1 MTGAGNQGVRDAEVV
16 AEASGAKPDAPPAA
30 TGIVGLVQRVLALKP
45 ARVFLHFNEE
55 NGPLLA
61 AGMAYQAIF
70 ALFAGLWLGFSIAG
84 FVIKGDPA
92 LRAAL
97 FDSLNRTIPG
107 LLSTGGTS
115 GAIDANKLLDSTA
128 LGASSI
134 VSVIGLLLTAVGF
147 LGTLRTAVRIM
158 FAVPPP
164 TANPWLLKLKD
175 LGLTIGFGAVVL
187 VTAVISLVSTALLD
201 LVLNLLGIP
210 KDTWLAAVAPGVVGA
225 LLILV
230 IDTLLLVAA
239 FRVLSAL
246 RVPRGRLWTGA
257 AIGGVGLAALQTL
270 GTSLLGGARSNPL
283 LAGFAVL
290 VGLLI
295 YFNLVAT
302 VILLA
307 ASWIS
312 VGLRDAGVDARDL
325 STEERAVGKATE
337 LEDARRLVA
346 DANRHEL
353 EDRVRAARG
362 IRRRRLERELQQEI
376 AAEERRREAVPT
388 VTEFREDQRT
398 TNDPE
403 PGADE
408 VAASQLAGAV
418 PTEQRADAVAAQPD
432 GRAGRPS

>member
-1 MTGAGNQGVRDAEVV
+1 MTGAANQGVRDAEVV
-16 AEASGAKPDAPPAA
+16 AGASGARPDGPPTAGVA
-30 TGIVGLVQRVLALKP
+30 GLVQRVLALKP
-45 ARVFLHFNEE
+45 VRVVLHFNEE

-84 FVIKGDPA
+84 FVIKGDPV

-115 GAIDANKLLDSTA
+115 GAIDADRLLDSAA

-164 TANPWLLKLKD
+164 TSNPLLLKLKD
-175 LGLTIGFGAVVL
+175 LGLTVGFGAVAL
-187 VTAVISLVSTALLD
+187 LTAVISLVSTALLD

-210 KDTWLAAVAPGVVGA
+210 KDTWLATVAPGVVGA

-230 IDTLLLVAA
+230 LDTLLLVAA

-246 RVPRGRLWTGA
+246 RVPRRRLWVGA
-257 AIGGVGLAALQTL
+257 LIGGVALAALQTL

-312 VGLRDAGVDARDL
+312 VGLKDAGIDARDL

-346 DANRHEL
+346 NANRHEL
-353 EDRVRAARG
+353 EERVRAARG
-362 IRRRRLERELQQEI
+362 IRRRRLERELQREI
-376 AAEERRREAVPT
+376 GAEERRREAVPT
-388 VTEFREDQRT
+388 VSEFREDQRT
-398 TNDPE
+398 TPDPD

-408 VAASQLAGAV
+408 VAAPDGATTQ
-418 PTEQRADAVAAQPD
+418 PEHPAAAVAAQPD